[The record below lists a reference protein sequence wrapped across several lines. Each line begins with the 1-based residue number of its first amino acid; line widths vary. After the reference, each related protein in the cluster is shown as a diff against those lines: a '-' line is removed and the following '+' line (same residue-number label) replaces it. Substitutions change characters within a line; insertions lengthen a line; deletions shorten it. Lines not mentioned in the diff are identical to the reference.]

1 MNSDASDAACN
12 QEADES
18 RNNAAGDAHQP
29 STESCLREVKLGQ
42 GLEDRELVF
51 GLVGAV
57 GSEPR
62 KIAEILANRLRV
74 SGYEVSQVHISQD
87 VIPQVAVKPLP
98 GKDEYDRISTMMDAG
113 NEARRRSAD
122 NSILALGAASWISS
136 HRGGENES
144 PKYRPRHAY
153 IINSLKHP
161 DEVLRLREIY
171 TEGFYL
177 IGVHSDDERRQRY
190 LVDEKRISPEKALE
204 LMLRDQDEHLPH
216 GQQVADTFH
225 LSDFFIRIEDD
236 DDRLKHDLWRILDI
250 LFGDPYKTPI
260 FDEYAMFLAFAAS
273 VRSADLSRQVGAV
286 IAKDQE
292 IIATGANDCPRYGGG
307 LYWPKFDK
315 ETKSIKDTEGGRDY
329 TRGGDSNK
337 LEQQKIIDEILE
349 KAAQKGIDKQALRE
363 ALEGSRIRDLTE
375 FGRVVH
381 AEMEA
386 LLSCAR
392 NNLSARNGTL
402 YCTTFPCH
410 NCAKH
415 IIAAGI
421 KRVVYIEPYQKSK
434 AAEFHQDCV
443 RVGFGDGKHHVRFEP
458 FVGVGPR
465 RFFDLFSLH
474 LGSGNELRR
483 KDKEGRVVPWKPED
497 AHPRLQL
504 LPCSYLDLELVAS
517 DMFNKARIKENTDGR

>member
-12 QEADES
+12 QEAYES
-18 RNNAAGDAHQP
+18 RTNAVSDVRQP
-29 STESCLREVKLGQ
+29 STESCLRELTLGQ
-42 GLEDRELVF
+42 GFLDTELVF

-57 GSEPR
+57 GSELR
-62 KIAEILANRLRV
+62 KVAEILENRLRIC
-74 SGYEVSQVHISQD
+74 GYEVNQVHISQAI
-87 VIPQVAVKPLP
+87 IPKVSVNPLP
-98 GKDEYDRISTMMDAG
+98 SKDEYARITALMDAG
-113 NEARRRSAD
+113 NEARQRSAD

-136 HRGGENES
+136 QRESENGA
-144 PKYRPRHAY
+144 PKHKAKQAY

-177 IGVHSDDERRQRY
+177 IGVHSDDERRLSY
-190 LVDEKRISPEKALE
+190 LEKEKRIAREKAQE

-216 GQQVADTFH
+216 GQRVADTFH
-225 LSDFFIRIEDD
+225 LSDFFIRIEGD
-236 DDRLKHDLWRILDI
+236 DDRLKNDIWRIIDI
-250 LFGDPYKTPI
+250 LFSNPYKTPI
-260 FDEYAMFLAFAAS
+260 FDEYAMFLAFTAS

-286 IAKDQE
+286 IAKNEE

-307 LYWPKFDK
+307 LYWPRFDRA
-315 ETKSIKDTEGGRDY
+315 TKSIKDKDGGRDY
-329 TRGGDSNK
+329 TLGRDSNK

-349 KAAQKGIDKQALRE
+349 KAAQKGIDREALRD
-363 ALEGSRIRDLTE
+363 ALEGSRIPDLTE

-434 AAEFHQDCV
+434 AAEFHKDCV
-443 RVGFGDGKHHVRFEP
+443 RMGFGDGKRLVRFEP

-465 RFFDLFSLH
+465 RFFDLFSLR
-474 LGSGNELRR
+474 LGSGEELRR
-483 KDKEGRVVPWKPED
+483 KDRDGRTIQWKLEG
-497 AHPRLQL
+497 AHPRLKM
-504 LPCSYLDLELVAS
+504 LPCSYLDLELWAS
-517 DMFNKARIKENTDGR
+517 GMFDKARIEENTNAG